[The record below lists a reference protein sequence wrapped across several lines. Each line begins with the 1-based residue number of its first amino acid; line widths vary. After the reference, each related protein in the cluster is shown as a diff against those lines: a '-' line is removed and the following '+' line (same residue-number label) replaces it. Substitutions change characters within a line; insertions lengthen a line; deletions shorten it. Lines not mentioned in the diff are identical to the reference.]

1 MVPDVVILV
10 NQLPV
15 LIWYTY
21 PLIHIPESVA
31 SFQVNVILPVVT
43 QLHDIGESNIT
54 WLGGVV
60 SLVILTVLDHD
71 DVFHISST
79 AFAVNVFVH
88 STNGVTIENIV
99 FDSPLATTLV
109 PLYIS
114 TLLPLSAVHVN
125 VIVVHVIVCDI
136 VVIIGVA
143 GGVVSALLVIK
154 FHVSLRTQVVPVM
167 SNAYALR

>member
-1 MVPDVVILV
+1 M
-10 NQLPV
+10 
-15 LIWYTY
+15 
-21 PLIHIPESVA
+21 
-31 SFQVNVILPVVT
+31 
-43 QLHDIGESNIT
+43 
-54 WLGGVV
+54 
-60 SLVILTVLDHD
+60 
-71 DVFHISST
+71 
-79 AFAVNVFVH
+79 NVFVH